1 MKSGLEKILLKFLH
15 AQSLFQIVFFITE
28 FALLSTNLPFYEVK
42 MTLLVHGGISIKSFV
57 MHEHI
62 LNETLSHKFH
72 SYSILT
78 G

>member
-1 MKSGLEKILLKFLH
+1 MRKAFFRNFFL
-15 AQSLFQIVFFITE
+15 ITE

-42 MTLLVHGGISIKSFV
+42 MTLLTHGGISIKSFV

-72 SYSILT
+72 PYFILST
-78 G
+78 